1 MFKTGGF
8 NSKDRAVFSKS
19 GAAGKDLS
27 SFDNSRG
34 HLGVTQHNDYE
45 NYETA
50 TNMIMPKKDGTNPKI
65 SYGFGS
71 KSIDYP
77 KGGTTN
83 SSHLHTNTSM
93 VPNDSQ
99 RPSTSNMVPGAA
111 NLMKNQPH
119 RNPLN
124 HHSQTSSQPQD
135 SKFNPNQ
142 MGTFNSC
149 NAWVNH
155 ASKRGSSL
163 AQYQN
168 VQVNP
173 LEK

>member
-8 NSKDRAVFSKS
+8 NSKERAVFSKS
-19 GAAGKDLS
+19 GAGAKDLA

-50 TNMIMPKKDGTNPKI
+50 TNMMMPKKDSTGTKI

-77 KGGTTN
+77 KGATTAN
-83 SSHLHTNTSM
+83 NSHLHNNASNM
-93 VPNDSQ
+93 IPNDSQ
-99 RPSTSNMVPGAA
+99 RPSTSNMVPGQAA
-111 NLMKNQPH
+111 MLLKNQHH

-124 HHSQTSSQPQD
+124 HISQTSS
-135 SKFNPNQ
+135 
-142 MGTFNSC
+142 
-149 NAWVNH
+149 
-155 ASKRGSSL
+155 
-163 AQYQN
+163 
-168 VQVNP
+168 
-173 LEK
+173 